1 MYRPVEIV
9 TDMKRARVNTRAR
22 LIAAAYEVF
31 AEVGFQAATIEQI
44 CERAGFTRGAFYS
57 NFESKVDLFI
67 ALFEDHSV
75 DLIERIRELA
85 ASAPAEGGV
94 ESLLGYFTDLTEE
107 DRNWYLISTEF
118 TLYAVRNPDA
128 AEMLAERDRKLRE
141 EIEPLIE
148 AAIERTGR
156 KPLVPVALMARGVVA
171 LAEGASGQAYVE
183 PESLPPGS
191 LERALIPLIFLGVTE

>member
-1 MYRPVEIV
+1 
-9 TDMKRARVNTRAR
+9 MKRARVNTRAR
-22 LIAAAYEVF
+22 LIKAAYEVF

-44 CERAGFTRGAFYS
+44 CECAGFTRGAFYS
-57 NFESKVDLFI
+57 NFETKVDLFI

-75 DLIERIRELA
+75 ELIARIRELA

-94 ESLLGYFTDLTEE
+94 ESLLGYFLDLTEE

-128 AEMLAERDRKLRE
+128 AELLAERDRALRE
-141 EIEPLIE
+141 AIEPLIE

-156 KPLVPVALMARGVVA
+156 KPLIPVALMARGVVA

-183 PESLPPGS
+183 PETLPPGS
-191 LERALIPLIFLGVTE
+191 LERTLIPLIFLGVTE